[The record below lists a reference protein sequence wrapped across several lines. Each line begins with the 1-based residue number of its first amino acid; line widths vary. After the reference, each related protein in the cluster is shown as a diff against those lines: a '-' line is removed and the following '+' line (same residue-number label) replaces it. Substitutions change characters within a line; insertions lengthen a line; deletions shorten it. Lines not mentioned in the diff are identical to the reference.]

1 MSENQPPHIFD
12 RNRVRLHRIRSAS
25 SFGEHDFIHRRV
37 MSDIVDRLETVTR
50 SFPRAVFYG
59 AGDQISALTP
69 SCGVGEIL
77 SLDSAA
83 RRLPHQETLNAVA
96 EEEAS
101 PLAPACA
108 DLVVSMLTLHTAN
121 DLIAALGQA
130 RHALK
135 PDGLFIAAIFG
146 EETLANLRRSLYQAE
161 TEITGGVAARI
172 SPFASIQS
180 FGDAMARVGFA
191 LPVLDLD
198 RIRVRYEK
206 PLKLVAD
213 LRGMGETAALADGG
227 KALRRDV
234 FARAMQIFSDSG
246 GEEQFEIVYLT
257 GWAPHDSQQKPLK
270 PGTAQISLEEAL
282 RSRSD

>member
-1 MSENQPPHIFD
+1 MSENQPPEIFD
-12 RNRVRLHRIRSAS
+12 RNRVRLRRARSAA
-25 SFGEHDFIHRRV
+25 SFSEHDFIHRRV

-50 SFPRAVFYG
+50 PFPRAVFFG
-59 AGDQISALTP
+59 AGDHISALTP
-69 SCGVGEIL
+69 SCGVGQIL

-83 RRLPHQETLNAVA
+83 QRLPCEGAFKTVA

-101 PLAPACA
+101 PLAPECA
-108 DLVVSMLTLHTAN
+108 DLIVSMLTLHSTN

-130 RHALK
+130 RYALK

-161 TEITGGVAARI
+161 SEITGGVAARI

-198 RIRVRYEK
+198 RIRVRYET
-206 PLKLVAD
+206 PLKLFAD
-213 LRGMGETAALADGG
+213 LRGMGETAALTDGG
-227 KALRRDV
+227 KAMRRDV
-234 FARAMQIFSDSG
+234 FARAMQIFSDGG

-270 PGTAQISLEEAL
+270 PGTAQISLKEAL
-282 RSRSD
+282 RSRAD